1 MSVVAVVPAAG
12 KGRRM
17 GADKALLDLGGT
29 PAIARIADSLRSA
42 GVDELLVVRSE
53 GAAPLPSLSLPTR
66 VVLVSGDGDM
76 ADSLRAAQRELP
88 SATEVVVVLPVDHAL
103 VAADTICAVAA
114 TAQRPGVAI
123 ALPLFAGKPGHP
135 VALRADAFAEIQRAG
150 ALLRDLV
157 RADPARVRAVPT
169 SNRWVV
175 ADLDSPS
182 DLRNARAALAA
193 APGSVTE
200 RMWSHRSHRAYLPDP
215 LAAGQLERLVD
226 AARHASTSSFIQAYA
241 VVAVEDAERRRAVA
255 SLCADQAH
263 IEQAPVFVAVCADL
277 RKIERACRSR
287 GQSIQSQSFELF
299 LQATV
304 DAALLG
310 QNLALAAESEGL
322 GVCMIGAARNHPEEL
337 ARLLSLPSGCYVVF
351 GMTIGKP
358 ADDPVPRGR
367 MPLDGVL
374 FRERY
379 DESAL
384 DAALAGAD
392 EGMRKWAV
400 LCNERGG
407 YQGRQVKT
415 DKGWQDR
422 MAQLWGDRSEY
433 VKARAALMGELRRL
447 GFGLE

>member
-17 GADKALLDLGGT
+17 GADKALLELGGQA
-29 PAIARIADSLRSA
+29 AIARIAESLRDA
-42 GVDELLVVRSE
+42 GVDELLIVRSE
-53 GAAPLPSLSLPTR
+53 GAATLPPLSLPTR

-88 SATEVVVVLPVDHAL
+88 AATQVVVVLPVDHAL
-103 VAADTICAVAA
+103 VAADTIGAVAA
-114 TAQRPGVAI
+114 AAQRAGFSI
-123 ALPLFAGKPGHP
+123 ALPLFEGKPGHP
-135 VALRADAFAEIQRAG
+135 VALRVDVFAEIAREG
-150 ALLRDLV
+150 AVLRDLV
-157 RADPARVRAVPT
+157 RADRTRVRAVPT
-169 SNRWVV
+169 SNRWVL
-175 ADLDSPS
+175 ADLDSPT

-193 APGSVTE
+193 RPGSVVE
-200 RMWSHRSHRAYLPDP
+200 RMWSHRSHRSYLPDA
-215 LAAGQLERLVD
+215 LAPGQLERLVD

-241 VVAVEDAERRRAVA
+241 VVAVEDQERRRAVA
-255 SLCADQAH
+255 KLCAEQAH

-277 RKIERACRSR
+277 RKIDRACRSR
-287 GQSIQSQSFELF
+287 GQSIQAQSFELF

-337 ARLLSLPSGCYVVF
+337 ARLLSLPQGCYVVF
-351 GMTIGKP
+351 GMTVGKP
-358 ADDPVPRGR
+358 ADDPVARGR
-367 MPLDGVL
+367 MPLEGVL

-379 DESAL
+379 DDAAL
-384 DAALAGAD
+384 DAALMGAD
-392 EGMRKWAV
+392 EGMRRWAA

-422 MAQLWGDRSEY
+422 MAQLWGDRSDY
-433 VKARAALMGELRRL
+433 VKARATLASELKRL